1 MDENAIAKTVVE
13 VAIQM
18 HRELGPGLLE
28 SVYET
33 VMAHELQQKGFD
45 ARRQVAIPIRYGT
58 LEFEEGFRADI
69 IVNSKVL
76 VELKCV
82 ERLHSAHKKQVLTYL
97 RMSNLKLGLLLNFSE
112 HLMRSGIV
120 RVVKRLGRRDMTAV
134 ANRAFAKR

>member
-33 VMAHELQQKGFD
+33 DMAHELQQKGFD

>member
-1 MDENAIAKTVVE
+1 MENFMDENAIARTAIE
-13 VAIQM
+13 VAIQI

-33 VMAHELQQKGFD
+33 VMSHELQQKGFD
-45 ARRQVAIPIRYGT
+45 ARRQVAIPIRYGI

-69 IVNSKVL
+69 ILNGKVL

-82 ERLHSAHKKQVLTYL
+82 ERLHPGHKKQVLTYL
-97 RMSNLKLGLLLNFSE
+97 RMSNIKLGLLLNFSE

-120 RVVKRLGRRDMTAV
+120 RVVNGLADET
-134 ANRAFAKR
+134 